1 MKTIIAKSF
10 IIPAALCAALAIASC
25 DGGSK
30 GTDPQAEDSSGSVA
44 VTSSSGG
51 LQTNSSS
58 GAAEPLSSGVV
69 PGSSSGGTST
79 VSGSSG
85 GSSGG
90 TQVRSS
96 SSGGAVSG
104 SSSSAVCEEGTIKYL
119 TLSGVRV
126 YYVCKGNAWVA
137 VPVSSSSSAA
147 VSSSSAASSS
157 SRYDMDSTFNS
168 ELSYGEFTD
177 PRDGQKYRTI
187 KASSYEDYEYFA
199 ENLNYGRQV
208 PMNGGQADSTKY
220 CYNDDPWYC
229 AHHFGGLYRWSTAM
243 GFPAACDSV
252 KTGSSSACPDTIPLP
267 VLKSYPEEAP
277 FYAQMQGIC
286 PDGWHVMNQGEWSVI
301 VGGGAWK
308 IESEAGWNDNYNNTL
323 GFSALPGGGAF
334 IDHFDD
340 IGKQAFFWLP
350 QETGAEG
357 ARVVNLKATSYDNT
371 DLAMIKS
378 YGYSV
383 RCVKDHEG
391 I

>member
-1 MKTIIAKSF
+1 MRKTF
-10 IIPAALCAALAIASC
+10 LIPAALCAALAITSC
-25 DGGSK
+25 DSGSK

-58 GAAEPLSSGVV
+58 GVAEPLSSGVV

-85 GSSGG
+85 ASSGG

-104 SSSSAVCEEGTIKYL
+104 SSSSAVCEEGATGYL
-119 TLSGVRV
+119 TLSGVKV

-137 VPVSSSSSAA
+137 VPVSSSSSVAVS
-147 VSSSSAASSS
+147 VSSSSVASSS
-157 SRYDMDSTFNS
+157 SRYNMDSTFNS

-187 KASSYEDYEYFA
+187 IIPDENFEYFA
-199 ENLNYGRQV
+199 ENLNYGKQV

-243 GFPAACDSV
+243 GFPRACDSV
-252 KTGSSSACPDTIPLP
+252 KTGSPSACPDTIKLP
-267 VLKSYPEEAP
+267 TGYREPWFFP
-277 FYAQMQGIC
+277 QHQGIC
-286 PDGWHVMNQGEWSVI
+286 PDGWHVMNEGEWGNI
-301 VGGGAWK
+301 LGGGAWK

-334 IDHFDD
+334 IDYFEDM
-340 IGKQAFFWLP
+340 GEQAFFWLP

-357 ARVVNLKATSYDNT
+357 ARVVNLKAMSFDNT